1 MFRTSITQFIT
12 AAITVLMTGLF
23 VTALILAVRAWTNFE
38 VAMRTARVTQI
49 DQALFEAQVSVRA
62 QVPIDSTALIEQDV
76 SVPVIQRTYDE
87 AARNVDVA
95 VAGLQR
101 SGVENEAIL
110 EDRIRTSQR
119 ALAEAQQQV
128 LAQANLPRRERQLP
142 ALDLWRARVHEL
154 IDALSQASVAVSN
167 GVRIGDA
174 QIAELVQVRRVAWT
188 IRDRYGLQCS
198 VLRLNVET
206 NAPLTTMVRDRWIG
220 DRAVYEAAWQTL
232 DELLSR
238 SDTSPALLDRAVA
251 ARRQTKV
258 AQSQVDDIVEALNSA
273 HAPTV
278 SGSRWTLMC
287 DAPFNSVLA
296 IAREA
301 QRETTLRA
309 ESLRDSSVRILFVAA
324 IDLTAVATLGVV
336 ALIFV
341 RRRFARPMMLLT
353 STIARL
359 SRQEYDE
366 PVPSTG
372 SRDELGSLA
381 QALEALR
388 TSSLESERLQRAM
401 NRFTADASHQMRT
414 PLTILQT
421 HLSVLEAGDLSTA
434 EARAS
439 LADIRDATD
448 RLQRLLT
455 QLLKLARAEGV
466 QAEDTDDLDLREMI
480 QDAAN
485 EHVQRALAAGIEL
498 HFEADPGDYPT
509 RISRIVIHEIVTNL
523 IDNAIRY
530 NQSGGHVAVRLLRDS
545 DGTVRIE
552 VEDDGP
558 GIPAAEHRRVLGRFY
573 RLKRDHRHAGSGLG
587 LAIVDSLVASLGA
600 RLSMDNGSG
609 GRGLL
614 VRVDLGILPRAGGP
628 AGAPEC

>member
-23 VTALILAVRAWTNFE
+23 ITALILAVRAWTNFE
-38 VAMRTARVTQI
+38 VAMRTARMTQI

-62 QVPIDSTALIEQDV
+62 QVPIDSTALIEQDT
-76 SVPVIQRTYDE
+76 SIPVIRRTYEE
-87 AARNVDVA
+87 AERNVDAA
-95 VAGLQR
+95 VAGLKR
-101 SGVENEAIL
+101 SGVENETTL
-110 EDRIRTSQR
+110 EGRIRMAQR
-119 ALAEAQQQV
+119 ALAEAQKEV
-128 LAQANLPRRERQLP
+128 HAQAALPRRERQLP
-142 ALDLWRARVHEL
+142 ALDTWRARVHEL
-154 IDALSQASVAVSN
+154 IDALSAASVSVSN

-206 NAPLTTMVRDRWIG
+206 NAPLSTLVRDRWISG
-220 DRAVYEAAWQTL
+220 RAVYSAAWQTL

-238 SDTSPALLDRAVA
+238 PGISPVLLERAAA
-251 ARRQTKV
+251 ARQQTAA
-258 AQSQVDDIVEALNSA
+258 AQAQVDHIVEALNSSRV
-273 HAPTV
+273 APV
-278 SGSRWTLMC
+278 SGSRWTSMC
-287 DAPFNSVLA
+287 DAPFNAVLA
-296 IAREA
+296 IARQA
-301 QRETTLRA
+301 QLETTQRAENLRA
-309 ESLRDSSVRILFVAA
+309 GSVRILVLAA
-324 IDLTAVATLGVV
+324 VDLTAVATLGVV
-336 ALIFV
+336 ALVFV
-341 RRRFARPMMLLT
+341 RRRFARPMLLLT

-359 SRQEYDE
+359 SRQEYDQ

-421 HLSVLEAGDLSTA
+421 HLSVLESVAQPTT
-434 EARAS
+434 EVRTS

-466 QAEDTDDLDLREMI
+466 QAEDVDDLDLREMI
-480 QDAAN
+480 QDAAK
-485 EHVQRALAAGIEL
+485 EHVQPALAAGVEL

-509 RISRIVIHEIVTNL
+509 RISRIVIHEIVSNL

-530 NQSGGHVAVRLLRDS
+530 NRPGGHVTVRLLRHA
-545 DGTVRIE
+545 DGAVRIE

-558 GIPAAEHRRVLGRFY
+558 GIPASEHRRVLGRFY
-573 RLKRDHRHAGSGLG
+573 RLKRDQHHAGSGLG

-600 RLSMDNGSG
+600 RLEMDTGPD
-609 GRGLL
+609 GRGLC
-614 VRVDLGILPRAGGP
+614 VRVDLGTFPRTVGSLRTPGS
-628 AGAPEC
+628 